1 MKRRAT
7 FVSKIRKLE
16 IVAKKILIL
25 YGLKLFALSNIILL
39 FEHLYLISAKQ
50 RNTQKHTTVLSCLRR
65 RQRGAPSRLTAGA
78 AACGRVGGLG
88 QQVK

>member
-1 MKRRAT
+1 MCQKFGNEELLQKA
-7 FVSKIRKLE
+7 S
-16 IVAKKILIL
+16 IL
-25 YGLKLFALSNIILL
+25 YGLKLFALPNIILL

-50 RNTQKHTTVLSCLRR
+50 RNTQKHTTVLSCFCR

-78 AACGRVGGLG
+78 AACGRVGGLA